1 MAESRLAHIMLIMA
15 RLLMAVIMNLTVP
28 GTGLI
33 LLGRAWLGFAVA
45 VWFGLAVEVAVCG
58 KLIAPA
64 TTSWALTVASAILGV
79 SAWLLGQ
86 GLLAAR
92 LLQLKDRL
100 PAGLFTTGEADR

>member
-1 MAESRLAHIMLIMA
+1 
-15 RLLMAVIMNLTVP
+15 MAVIMNLTVP

-64 TTSWALTVASAILGV
+64 TTAWTLTAASAVLAMA
-79 SAWLLGQ
+79 AWLLGQ

-92 LLQLKDRL
+92 VLHLKERL
-100 PAGLFTTGEADR
+100 PAGIFTAGESDR

>member
-1 MAESRLAHIMLIMA
+1 MPVMTRMVLA
-15 RLLMAVIMNLTVP
+15 VVMNLTVP

-64 TTSWALTVASAILGV
+64 TTAWTLTVASAILGAC
-79 SAWLLGQ
+79 AWLLGQ

-92 LLQLKDRL
+92 VIQLRDRL
-100 PAGLFTTGEADR
+100 PAGIFAAGESDR